1 MRLTDMEEDLEKQEA
16 ARLMAAM
23 ASGDEDALVAVIN
36 LYQQPVYNF
45 LARMGCDPQQAEDYA
60 QETFVRLY
68 QHAASY
74 TPQAKLITYLLTI
87 ARNCLIDH
95 ARRRKMRESAL
106 SGQEAAPRDV
116 SPALQAERS
125 EFRRNVAA
133 ALQALPDNQ
142 REAVALAVVED
153 VPYETVSEIL
163 GVPLGTVKSRVYYGL
178 KALRETLQRQG
189 YQSGAF

>member
-1 MRLTDMEEDLEKQEA
+1 
-16 ARLMAAM
+16 MAAM
-23 ASGDEDALVAVIN
+23 AGGDEEALIAVIS
-36 LYQQPVYNF
+36 LHQQTVYNF
-45 LARMGCDPQQAEDYA
+45 FARMGCDPQQAEDYA

-74 TPQAKLITYLLTI
+74 SPQAKLTTYLLTI

-95 ARRRKMRESAL
+95 ARRRKMREAAL
-106 SGQEAAPRDV
+106 SGQEAAPRDA
-116 SPALQAERS
+116 SPALQAERR
-125 EFRRNVAA
+125 EFRQSVEA

-153 VPYETVSEIL
+153 MPYETVSEIL

-178 KALRETLQRQG
+178 KALREALNRQG
-189 YQSGAF
+189 YQNGAF